1 MDFCLT
7 KGVQDETPIVL
18 AVKVSFRVTCK
29 EIKRDAVILFWW
41 SNLTRKEFFYCLHNY
56 YHLIFFLIVFTSGI
70 FWESNKV

>member
-29 EIKRDAVILFWW
+29 EIKKDAVILFWW
-41 SNLTRKEFFYCLHNY
+41 SNLTRKEFFYCLHKY
-56 YHLIFFLIVFTSGI
+56 SFHEWYLLGV
-70 FWESNKV
+70 K